1 MPPPPVGLQQADS
14 CFFSPSGRKFRSRTE
29 LAGYIAAEGITD
41 INADEFDFSVRG
53 KGNALATKTPAK
65 RAVGRPGRSKESA
78 PPGGATLA
86 QKLVIKMSFP
96 SSRSSRN
103 GSDDESVDNASMKGK
118 KNSVGGTAKKGKKKK
133 GATPQ
138 HAIETELPLKTPRKR
153 GRPPKPKPE
162 TKDSDSGADT
172 PSKKG
177 RYLDTPSKTEVEEM
191 PVGKRQARSPS
202 RQDRKREMTSESEE
216 EEKPVRTPAKRG
228 RKSKS
233 ATETPSESKVEESV
247 SESVD
252 PTDVQ
257 CGELSQDMG
266 VESCKDGATEGVVV
280 TQPTRRGRGRPKKV
294 KATDPLPTESA
305 GVGNVTIEEGKS
317 DEQEMA
323 PGAISDS
330 PVVTPVKK
338 SSAVSIE
345 TNQQDDLADV
355 TEVAVTT
362 PRRRGRKRSVSVSE
376 SEAVVSQEIE
386 SDAGLATVASPKR
399 RGRKRSVLVSES
411 EAVVSQEIDAGFA
424 TVASPKRRG
433 RKRSVSV
440 SESEAVVLHENKSDA
455 GLATVASPKRRGRKR
470 SVASERREAEVTP
483 CDVDEPSVAQE
494 EQNTTTSHAQDLPC
508 DDGVVE
514 SDFSST
520 KPMVP
525 RVGEPFPLEMGPRVR
540 RKSWRLTDSLYD
552 SGETRPRPT
561 HKKAPRVRNKTTP
574 AKPAPSD
581 DRTIAAEA
589 SELYTMLKLP
599 SGGTTTA
606 AAAGGGTSSVQ
617 VDMLPDKLVM
627 ACDKTPPL
635 VKASDLHELSNI
647 EHIPKLP
654 PSNILSD
661 FSNNWEFLDN
671 SDMPPAVASTS
682 QLDLDPRDD
691 VECYSTDLMLPS
703 EQGEPIADISVEVKS
718 PVQLDHSYHC
728 VNPRMQKVSTK
739 SKSPPICITLAGKL
753 PRLSVT
759 SPVAKRTKTPECK
772 IGQSPQ
778 RGEVDE
784 TGGGDFVKA
793 LAVSTATT
801 NDFYMSSS
809 GDDSIHPPQSNT
821 TTTAAAAE
829 QQKTSDMAA
838 TSSLG
843 RTSGDSGAYVVYV

>member
-1 MPPPPVGLQQADS
+1 MNAPPPEGLQHADS

-29 LAGYIAAEGITD
+29 LAAFIAAEGITD

-53 KGNALATKTPAK
+53 KGNALTTKTPAK

-103 GSDDESVDNASMKGK
+103 GSDDESVDNAKMKGK

-133 GATPQ
+133 DATPR
-138 HAIETELPLKTPRKR
+138 HADDKDSETELPLKTPRKR
-153 GRPPKPKPE
+153 GRPRKQKPE
-162 TKDSDSGADT
+162 TEDSDLEGDT
-172 PSKKG
+172 PGKKG
-177 RYLDTPSKTEVEEM
+177 QHLETPSKTEAEEM
-191 PVGKRQARSPS
+191 SVGKRQARSPS
-202 RQDRKREMTSESEE
+202 KQDRKREMASE

-247 SESVD
+247 SESID

-257 CGELSQDMG
+257 CEELSQDTG
-266 VESCKDGATEGVVV
+266 VETGKDGAMESAVVS
-280 TQPTRRGRGRPKKV
+280 QPARRGRGRPKKV
-294 KATDPLPTESA
+294 KATDLSTTESA
-305 GVGNVTIEEGKS
+305 DAGSVTIEEGKS
-317 DEQEMA
+317 DEQEMV
-323 PGAISDS
+323 PGALSDS

-345 TNQQDDLADV
+345 TETKQQDDLADV

-362 PRRRGRKRSVSVSE
+362 PSRRGRKRSVSVSE
-376 SEAVVSQEIE
+376 SEAVASQEI
-386 SDAGLATVASPKR
+386 DAGLATVASPKR

-411 EAVVSQEIDAGFA
+411 EAVVLEEI
-424 TVASPKRRG
+424 
-433 RKRSVSV
+433 
-440 SESEAVVLHENKSDA
+440 KSDA

-470 SVASERREAEVTP
+470 STASERREAEVTP

-494 EQNTTTSHAQDLPC
+494 EQNTTTSHAQELHC
-508 DDGVVE
+508 DDAIVE

-540 RKSWRLTDSLYD
+540 RKSWRLTDTLYD

-581 DRTIAAEA
+581 DRTIPAEA

-703 EQGEPIADISVEVKS
+703 EQGEPIADISVDVKS

-759 SPVAKRTKTPECK
+759 SPVAKRTKTPERK
-772 IGQSPQ
+772 TAQSPK

-821 TTTAAAAE
+821 TTTAAAE

>member
-1 MPPPPVGLQQADS
+1 MNAPRPVGLQQADS

-78 PPGGATLA
+78 PPEGATLA

-103 GSDDESVDNASMKGK
+103 GSDDESVDNAKMKGK

-133 GATPQ
+133 DATPR
-138 HAIETELPLKTPRKR
+138 HADDKDSETELPLKTPRKR
-153 GRPPKPKPE
+153 GRPRKQKPE
-162 TKDSDSGADT
+162 TEDSDLEGDSPG
-172 PSKKG
+172 KKG
-177 RYLDTPSKTEVEEM
+177 QNLETPSKTEAEEM
-191 PVGKRQARSPS
+191 SVGKRQAKSPS
-202 RQDRKREMTSESEE
+202 KKDRKRDMTSESEE
-216 EEKPVRTPAKRG
+216 EEKTVRTPAKRG

-233 ATETPSESKVEESV
+233 VIETPSESKVEESV
-247 SESVD
+247 SDSTD
-252 PTDVQ
+252 PTDAQ
-257 CGELSQDMG
+257 CGELSQDTD
-266 VESCKDGATEGVVV
+266 VETAKDGATESAVVS
-280 TQPTRRGRGRPKKV
+280 QPARRGRGRPKKV
-294 KATDPLPTESA
+294 KATDPSTESVD
-305 GVGNVTIEEGKS
+305 VGNVTIEEGKS
-317 DEQEMA
+317 DDHEMA
-323 PGAISDS
+323 PSAITDS

-338 SSAVSIE
+338 CPVTTIE
-345 TNQQDDLADV
+345 TETKQQDDLADV
-355 TEVAVTT
+355 AEVAVTT
-362 PRRRGRKRSVSVSE
+362 PRRRARKQSVSVSE
-376 SEAVVSQEIE
+376 SEAVVSQEI
-386 SDAGLATVASPKR
+386 DAGLATVASPKR

-411 EAVVSQEIDAGFA
+411 EAVVLEEI
-424 TVASPKRRG
+424 
-433 RKRSVSV
+433 
-440 SESEAVVLHENKSDA
+440 KSDA

-470 SVASERREAEVTP
+470 STASERREAEVTP
-483 CDVDEPSVAQE
+483 CVMDEPSVAQE
-494 EQNTTTSHAQDLPC
+494 EQNTTTSHAQELPC
-508 DDGVVE
+508 DDAIVE

-581 DRTIAAEA
+581 DRTIPAEA

-606 AAAGGGTSSVQ
+606 AAASGGTSSVQ

-703 EQGEPIADISVEVKS
+703 EQGEPIADISVDVKS

-728 VNPRMQKVSTK
+728 VNPRMQKVSSK

-759 SPVAKRTKTPECK
+759 SPVAKRTKTA
-772 IGQSPQ
+772 QSPK

-809 GDDSIHPPQSNT
+809 GDDSMHPPQSNT
-821 TTTAAAAE
+821 TTTTAPE
-829 QQKTSDMAA
+829 QQKTSDIAA